1 VTPSARTHIF
11 WQKRIV
17 ADDTTTPWWFP
28 AKTNA
33 GSIREDRIVL
43 PIRPGVHWSDEMP
56 VVGTWQMENG
66 KGKMENEELGRLLPG
81 PKEKQRKIVKTRG
94 ATRGGLWFVGADQ
107 PRETVRESKAKVK
120 VKCDPRL
127 VAAARELRDRW
138 LEKMNAEP
146 ELIEGG
152 GKYEVNRRIEPA
164 GAARMDTIRPV
175 ALLNAA

>member
-1 VTPSARTHIF
+1 
-11 WQKRIV
+11 
-17 ADDTTTPWWFP
+17 
-28 AKTNA
+28 
-33 GSIREDRIVL
+33 
-43 PIRPGVHWSDEMP
+43 
-56 VVGTWQMENG
+56 
-66 KGKMENEELGRLLPG
+66 
-81 PKEKQRKIVKTRG
+81 
-94 ATRGGLWFVGADQ
+94 
-107 PRETVRESKAKVK
+107 